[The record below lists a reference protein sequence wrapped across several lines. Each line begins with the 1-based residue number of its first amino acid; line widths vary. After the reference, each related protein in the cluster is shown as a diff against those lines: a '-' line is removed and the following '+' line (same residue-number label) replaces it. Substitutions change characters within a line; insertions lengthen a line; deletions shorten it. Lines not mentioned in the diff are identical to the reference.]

1 MLRNR
6 LMKKVVFEDIIQ
18 EWLDLQKTQVKE
30 STYATYFNHIQNHIK
45 PYFKD
50 IYLIEITNSL
60 IQQFINDKLKSGR
73 LNKTGG
79 LSIKSV
85 KELVN
90 VIKLV
95 IKYSV
100 ENKYIQPIS
109 LEFKFPIQRKQLQ
122 ILNNDEYMIL
132 SQYLKDN
139 KEPFSI
145 GILLILCTGIRIG
158 ELCALK
164 NQDIDL
170 KRKEIYIHKTLQ
182 RIQDIENKTTK
193 IIISSTK
200 TIKSTR
206 IIPIPESLI
215 PYIKTNDDQN
225 YFLTQSNK
233 YIEPRTVRY
242 KFKRIIKKLQIT
254 EVTVHSLRHYFAS
267 YCIELGFDY
276 NCLSEILG
284 HSSPATTMNLYVH
297 SKNEYKKRCMNKI
310 QI

>member
-6 LMKKVVFEDIIQ
+6 LMKKVAFEDIIQ

-79 LSIKSV
+79 LSIKTV

-109 LEFKFPIQRKQLQ
+109 LEFKFPTQRKQLQ

-132 SQYLKDN
+132 SQYLKEI